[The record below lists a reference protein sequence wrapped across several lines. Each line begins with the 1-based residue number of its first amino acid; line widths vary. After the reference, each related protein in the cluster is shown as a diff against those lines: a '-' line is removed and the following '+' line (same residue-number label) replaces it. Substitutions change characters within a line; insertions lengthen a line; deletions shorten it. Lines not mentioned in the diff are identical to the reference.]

1 MTRRNIEIQLYSSH
15 SIHVLVLN
23 GSTDTVKD
31 ISEFGIK
38 VDYNINVLKDLLSSF
53 IFFVKWSNSV
63 FEPKKNHALSPIV
76 RGQYTLIIRNIYIK
90 DFLFI

>member
-1 MTRRNIEIQLYSSH
+1 MKYKIYSSN

-63 FEPKKNHALSPIV
+63 FEPFPL
-76 RGQYTLIIRNIYIK
+76 
-90 DFLFI
+90 